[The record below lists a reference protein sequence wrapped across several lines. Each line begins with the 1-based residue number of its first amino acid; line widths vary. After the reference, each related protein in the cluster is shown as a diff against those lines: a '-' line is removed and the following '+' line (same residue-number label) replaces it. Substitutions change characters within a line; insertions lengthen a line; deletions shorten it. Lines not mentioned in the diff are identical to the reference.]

1 MNSLHS
7 YGIRLESI
15 DLKKLPRWIC
25 CLGLWDRH
33 LCLRFIVK
41 MPANRW
47 YHYFKV
53 IVQTCATWWYST
65 AVLVEK
71 IRRAICR
78 NLKAGTHLRYHT
90 ITVEVCS
97 KFFNYCLRASLAIWS
112 PSLDDGWHHE
122 ILADLTCGKNLVSPG
137 SYTYVF
143 SFAWISEN
151 NLPMNCVPLRCL
163 QIIDYMWVCQFQLLR
178 TFKLPID

>member
-53 IVQTCATWWYST
+53 IVVQTCATWWYST

-122 ILADLTCGKNLVSPG
+122 ILADWRAVKTWSLQDHIRMCFHLLEYLKTTCLWI
-137 SYTYVF
+137 VF
-143 SFAWISEN
+143 
-151 NLPMNCVPLRCL
+151 PCVAYRL
-163 QIIDYMWVCQFQLLR
+163 
-178 TFKLPID
+178 